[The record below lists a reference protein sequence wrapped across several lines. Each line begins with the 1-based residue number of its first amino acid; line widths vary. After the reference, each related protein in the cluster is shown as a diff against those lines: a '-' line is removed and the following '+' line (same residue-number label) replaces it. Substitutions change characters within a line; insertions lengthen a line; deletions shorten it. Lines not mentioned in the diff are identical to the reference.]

1 MSSEE
6 QVISAFAVL
15 EADPSDGH
23 IMVVRTPRGEYR
35 TLPHLDVFSF
45 GDHRIPSQTK
55 SYRLP
60 ELKNTVEVTSLHCT
74 CDPVPRPTKM
84 SRPFYTDWR
93 RRLCVLSL

>member
-15 EADPSDGH
+15 KADPSDGY
-23 IMVVRTPRGEYR
+23 IMVVRTPREEYGV
-35 TLPHLDVFSF
+35 LPHLDVFSF
-45 GDHRIPSQTK
+45 GDHCIPSHTK

-60 ELKNTVEVTSLHCT
+60 ELKNTFDEVTSLHCI
-74 CDPVPRPTKM
+74 CDPVPRPT

-93 RRLCVLSL
+93 RQLCVLSL